1 MKFYFIVSVLNMVQ
15 NKIDEL
21 DELILVEYQK
31 DAGVAYNALAE
42 KLGLPTSTVFNRIKR
57 MSQAG
62 IIKKIA
68 PIIDPAAL
76 GLTTTAWIR
85 MGVDLKVDCC
95 KVAEKLA
102 ENSKLLEVHEV
113 AGDWDILAKVKV
125 KNNLELHD
133 LAKELY
139 KVPEVTRISSLI
151 GLKTVKESHGLP
163 IGEYRVESVSGE
175 KEE

>member
-1 MKFYFIVSVLNMVQ
+1 MVQ

-21 DELILVEYQK
+21 DELILAEYQR

-42 KLGLPTSTVFNRIKR
+42 KLDLPTSTVFNRIKK
-57 MSQAG
+57 MSEAG
-62 IIKKIA
+62 IIKKIV

-76 GLTTTAWIR
+76 GFTTTAWIR

-113 AGDWDILAKVKV
+113 AGDWDILAKVKAR
-125 KNNLELHD
+125 NNLDLHD

-139 KVPEVTRISSLI
+139 KVPEVTRISTLI

-163 IGEYRVESVSGE
+163 IREYQVKRVRAET
-175 KEE
+175 EE